1 MDSLSGMIS
10 SAVQFQ
16 QEKTQMEVQMGVL
29 KKTLQ
34 VEKEIGAMLVGLIEQ
49 SAGMNTAQSPGKA
62 IGLGTNLDIT
72 G

>member
-29 KKTLQ
+29 KKSLQ

-49 SAGMNTAQSPGKA
+49 SAGTSTAQTPGKA
-62 IGLGTNLDIT
+62 VGLGTNLDVL

>member
-16 QEKTQMEVQMGVL
+16 QEKTQLEVQMSVM

-34 VEKEIGAMLVGLIEQ
+34 VEKEVGEMLVALIEQ
-49 SAGMNTAQSPGKA
+49 SAGTTQTPGKA
-62 IGLGTNLDIT
+62 VGLGANLDVS

>member
-10 SAVQFQ
+10 SAVQLQ
-16 QEKTQMEVQMGVL
+16 QEKTNMEVQMGVL

-34 VEKEIGAMLVGLIEQ
+34 VEKEVGEMLVGLIAQ
-49 SAGMNTAQSPGKA
+49 SANTNATQTPGKA
-62 IGLGTNLDIT
+62 VGLGANLDVS